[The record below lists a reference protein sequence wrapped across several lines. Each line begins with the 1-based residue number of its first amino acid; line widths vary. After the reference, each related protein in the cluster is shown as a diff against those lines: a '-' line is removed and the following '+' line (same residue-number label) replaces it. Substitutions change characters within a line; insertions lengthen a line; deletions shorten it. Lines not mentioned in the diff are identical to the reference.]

1 MNVSKAYIVS
11 VALTAML
18 CRSAWASE
26 DPESIEVFVGS
37 TYHEINSMKYTTVY
51 RLDRIDELQE
61 ELSHQLPVDPEKAK
75 QLALRRFQRMDTQHI
90 HELENAAKGLMQAL
104 QYGINRYPAIV
115 FDGQAVV
122 YGVTD
127 IDAAARFYDHW
138 KEQNR

>member
-1 MNVSKAYIVS
+1 
-11 VALTAML
+11 ML
-18 CRSAWASE
+18 CGSAWASE
-26 DPESIEVFVGS
+26 GPASIEVFVGP
-37 TYHEINSMKYTTVY
+37 TFQPIDSMKHMTVY
-51 RLDRIDELQE
+51 RLDRIDELQKV
-61 ELSHQLPVDPEKAK
+61 LSHQLPGDAEKAK

-127 IDAAARFYDHW
+127 IEAAARFYDHW